1 MAKDAAGKAQEELGY
16 EQIIDRLEDVVRRLE
31 GGNLSLE
38 ESLKAFEEG
47 IGLVRYGEARLNE
60 AEKRVEQLLAGPRGD
75 EPVPMQPEARA
86 ADPKRPRGRA
96 RAAGEQDD
104 DNIPF

>member
-16 EQIIDRLEDVVRRLE
+16 EQIIGRLEDVVRRLE

-38 ESLKAFEEG
+38 DSLRAFEEG
-47 IGLVRYGEARLNE
+47 IGLVRAGEARLNE

-75 EPVPMQPEARA
+75 EVVPLQPQPSPGE
-86 ADPKRPRGRA
+86 PKRPRGRA
-96 RAAGEQDD
+96 RPVDAPDEEV
-104 DNIPF
+104 PF